1 MPCSIYGKTTANIDS
16 DQTHLNA
23 TEAKWPPLNL
33 ATDRKPFAEYQ
44 RESYDLKIS

>member
-1 MPCSIYGKTTANIDS
+1 MPCSIYGKTTVNNDS
-16 DQTHLNA
+16 DLTHLNA

-33 ATDRKPFAEYQ
+33 AKDQKPSAEYQ